1 MNVSRSGGQCE
12 KRDNSV
18 FSRNLKKQRIE
29 LVAMQAREA
38 VAVGVGASVAL
49 AARAARAAS
58 AGEQRRRHRHDSTV
72 DGARSKRP
80 KAKDL
85 PHNFSRH
92 TCSSHISRPRGAH
105 IHVHVHVAAPRARC
119 APRARGRVEA
129 ELSSGTL
136 GRRRWRKRQ
145 RQCVADLPRNVR
157 KEHPVPEFQI
167 PSFVS
172 VT

>member
-119 APRARGRVEA
+119 APREQRPRGSRTFQRDAWTAAVAGAAAALRAERPHITPLAFNFNTWFRFSNIVE
-129 ELSSGTL
+129 
-136 GRRRWRKRQ
+136 
-145 RQCVADLPRNVR
+145 
-157 KEHPVPEFQI
+157 
-167 PSFVS
+167 
-172 VT
+172 